1 MLGLFV
7 IRTKI
12 MWDPLT
18 CMAHMS
24 FLFPSSSSFFS
35 ILSLSLSLSPISLRL
50 VCREKIGGGRSRVQE
65 AAVASGK
72 RGGGSAAAAACDP
85 LGEFLHSTTKFQ

>member
-1 MLGLFV
+1 
-7 IRTKI
+7 
-12 MWDPLT
+12 
-18 CMAHMS
+18 MAHMS

-35 ILSLSLSLSPISLRL
+35 ILSLSLSPISLRL

-72 RGGGSAAAAACDP
+72 GGGGSAAAAACDP